1 MARRH
6 KKRSRKYLG
15 SRHWGGG
22 NIKGRR
28 GKGSRGG
35 KGYAGSHKH
44 KWSYIVKYEPG
55 HFGAG
60 GFHQPHRVRL
70 PVINLRDIA
79 DLAAKGALEEK
90 EGKLFFEFQ
99 GKVLGSGSLSSPIR
113 VRARSFSKSAE
124 EKIAG
129 AGGEA
134 IRG

>member
-15 SRHWGGG
+15 SRRWGGG
-22 NIKGRR
+22 NIKSRR

-44 KWSYIVKYEPG
+44 KWSYIIRYEPE
-55 HFGAG
+55 HFGVG
-60 GFHQPHRVRL
+60 GFHQPRRVRL

-79 DLAAKGALEEK
+79 ELAAKGALEEK
-90 EGKLFFEFQ
+90 EGKLSFEFQ
-99 GKVLGSGSLSSPIR
+99 GKVLGSGSLSRPIR
-113 VRARSFSKSAE
+113 VRARAFSKSAE
-124 EKIAG
+124 EKIVG

-134 IRG
+134 IRI